1 MNKPWSALLGHPPR
15 SVLTSDRS
23 RAVPVGLLL
32 VFLAT
37 PAFAAREWYDYY
49 LSARDRLIPA
59 GRCPEA
65 IKELNEA
72 IRLKPNPAL
81 NEQTYGLQFIDYLPY
96 YQRGLCYLKADE
108 FMKALQDFRV
118 EEDKGPIKKTG
129 EYEKLRRLRAEAQS
143 QEQARVTRGLRE
155 EAQRLLREAT
165 ELARK
170 KSYDEALTKLAQ
182 AEAAAKG
189 LDPETMRQVTEARD
203 RIRASQSDLLEAAA
217 RAQRIEQRL
226 TEATRL
232 LDEGKATEAVVA
244 LDDVLKL
251 DPQNARAQEG
261 KRTAQER
268 ILAATTRQS
277 RAEKFRVGK
286 GLFEA
291 GQYEQALAPLT
302 DAAADPQNAQARDL
316 LEKARLVVEGMRRQK
331 ELQAN
336 IDKLMARG
344 ERLLQAQRFP
354 EAQVA
359 FESVLR
365 LDPVHPRAKE
375 RLDVAER
382 RTGEALFAKW
392 LPNEGPSL
400 NFFQPRGNEV
410 EGKIMALA
418 DGRTASV
425 IGMATDDRE
434 VDRVEFRMG
443 GQLVTEPIRPLPI
456 SESGVSP
463 RSLPFQREFPL
474 EPGTNELTVTA
485 YDNSGL
491 SRTQT
496 FEIIRNLH
504 FYETRLFLPSAFA
517 GALGVIGLGFV
528 VQRTRRQ
535 RAMRRRFNPYIAG
548 APVLD
553 AEMFFG
559 REKLTARILSVLHHN
574 SLMITGERRIGKT
587 TFLYHLRQVLL
598 AEELGEY
605 RFFPVFVDLQGVP
618 EQLFFHALMGDVV
631 DSLALS
637 APTQSSLRFR
647 AEGDEY
653 DGRDFSH
660 DLQRVIEELKTRT
673 PKKVKLAF
681 LIDEVDVLNE
691 YSERVNQRLRGIFM
705 KTFSENLVAVMSGVG
720 IKRSWKS
727 EVSPWYNFF
736 DEIEITGLSREEAE
750 ALVKTPVAG
759 VFRYEARAVERIL
772 EASALKPY
780 LVQKLCIHAVNHM
793 LEDGRTSIRVADVE
807 VAQQAAVLESAGPA
821 QPEPA
826 GAARASA

>member
-1 MNKPWSALLGHPPR
+1 VQLSG
-15 SVLTSDRS
+15 RS
-23 RAVPVGLLL
+23 RSFLIGLLL
-32 VFLAT
+32 VFLAS

-49 LSARDRLIPA
+49 LSARDRLIPS

-65 IKELNEA
+65 IKELDEA

-96 YQRGLCYLKADE
+96 YYRGTCYLKAEE
-108 FMKALQDFRV
+108 FVKALQDFKL
-118 EEDKGPIKKTG
+118 EEDRGPIKKSA
-129 EYEKLRRLRAEAQS
+129 EYEKLRKLRADAQS
-143 QEQARVTRGLRE
+143 GYQARVTRGLRE
-155 EAQRLLREAT
+155 EAQRLLREAN
-165 ELARK
+165 EFARK

-182 AEAAAKG
+182 AEAAVKG
-189 LDPETMRQVTEARD
+189 VDPETMRQVTEARD
-203 RIRASQSDLLEAAA
+203 RIRATQADLEEAAA

-226 TEATRL
+226 AEALKL
-232 LDEGKATEAVVA
+232 LDDGRATEAMVA

-251 DPQNARAQEG
+251 DPQNARALEG

-268 ILAATTRQS
+268 ILAATTRQG
-277 RAEKFRVGK
+277 RAEKFREGK
-286 GLFEA
+286 QLFEA

-302 DAAADPQNAQARDL
+302 DAAADPQNLPAHDL
-316 LEKARLVVEGMRRQK
+316 LEKARQIVEGMRRQK

-344 ERLLQAQRFP
+344 ERLLHAQRFP

-365 LDPVHPRAKE
+365 LDPANPRAKE
-375 RLDVAER
+375 RVDVAER

-400 NFFQPRGNEV
+400 AFYQPRGNEA
-410 EGKIMALA
+410 EGKITALA
-418 DGRTASV
+418 DGRSVSV
-425 IGMATDDRE
+425 IGVATDDRE

-443 GQLVTEPIRPLPI
+443 GQLLGDPIRPLAV
-456 SESGVSP
+456 SEAGAS
-463 RSLPFQREFPL
+463 RRFLQFNREFPV
-474 EPGTNELTVTA
+474 EPGTNLLTVTA
-485 YDNSGL
+485 FDNSGL
-491 SRTQT
+491 SATQT
-496 FEIIRNLH
+496 FEIVRNLR
-504 FYETRLFLPSAFA
+504 FYETRLFLPAAFA

-587 TFLYHLRQVLL
+587 TFLYHLRKVLL
-598 AEELGEY
+598 TDELGEY

-618 EQLFFHALMGDVV
+618 EQLFFHALMGEVV
-631 DSLALS
+631 DALAVS
-637 APTQSSLRFR
+637 PENRASLRFR
-647 AEGDEY
+647 AEGDQYE
-653 DGRDFSH
+653 GRDFSH

-673 PKKVKLAF
+673 AKKVKLAL

-750 ALVKTPVAG
+750 ALVRTPVSG
-759 VFRYEARAVERIL
+759 VFRYETLAVERIL

-793 LEDGRTSIRVADVE
+793 LEDGRTIVRVADVE
-807 VAQQAAVLESAGPA
+807 AAQRAAVLETSPPA